1 MFQRIL
7 LFSIISLFLFSC
19 GETTNQEKDS
29 TEKFAENANDKD
41 FQDQHKT
48 PDSLNFTPQGVDI
61 EIPTLDGKMANAYL
75 LTAKEE
81 SKNYLFVIHEWWGLN
96 DHIRKEAERLRDAL
110 PNTTVMAL
118 DLYDGKVATDPKQAG
133 EFMNAVS
140 TERAK
145 AIIQGAI
152 ASVGKDAKVATIGW
166 CFGGGWS
173 LKASIMLE
181 EQGAGCVMYYGMPV
195 DNAKD
200 LMPLEA
206 DILGI
211 FAKKDGWITP
221 EVVEKF
227 DALAKATGK
236 NFTFKQFDADHAFAN
251 PSNPGYVKTA
261 AQEAN
266 AMALNFLQEK
276 LN

>member
-19 GETTNQEKDS
+19 GETQPKEKDS
-29 TEKFAENANDKD
+29 TEKFAENAKDKD
-41 FQDQHKT
+41 FQNKHET
-48 PDSLNFTPQGVDI
+48 PVQLDFNPKGVKL

-96 DHIRKEAERLRDAL
+96 DHIKKEAERLRDIL
-110 PNTTVMAL
+110 PNTNVMAI

-140 TERAK
+140 TERAT
-145 AIIQGAI
+145 AIIEGAI
-152 ASVGKDAKVATIGW
+152 ASIGKDAKVATIGW

-173 LKASIMLE
+173 LKTSIMLGK
-181 EQGAGCVMYYGMPV
+181 QGAGCVIYYGMPV

-200 LMPLEA
+200 LVPLEA
-206 DILGI
+206 DVLGI

-221 EVVEKF
+221 EVVDKF

-236 NFTFKQFDADHAFAN
+236 NFTFKQFDAEHAFAN
-251 PSNPGYVKTA
+251 PSSPRYVEAA

-266 AMALNFLQEK
+266 AMALDFLK
-276 LN
+276 KRL